1 MSAGAPPPG
10 CGGTPSWEISK
21 ENYQPL
27 RSGRKASAVE
37 RPVLSSQSFGATVK
51 TFNDI
56 PSAWVVAVFRAHST
70 FAITDATVTK
80 WLSKGE
86 KKFRQAFTYLT
97 GSSERDIYTIARKSI
112 PLPTLPSHPASP

>member
-37 RPVLSSQSFGATVK
+37 RPVLSSQSFATV
-51 TFNDI
+51 
-56 PSAWVVAVFRAHST
+56 PSTPMSATKEEARAIK
-70 FAITDATVTK
+70 AKI
-80 WLSKGE
+80 E
-86 KKFRQAFTYLT
+86 
-97 GSSERDIYTIARKSI
+97 
-112 PLPTLPSHPASP
+112 